1 MSLFLNAST
10 PYYLHPFAML
20 LSLFFTAPMLAIV
33 WLTALIIALTVHE
46 FSHAIVGKLR
56 GDDTAEKFGRLS
68 LNPLAHI
75 DPLGF
80 LMLITIGFGW
90 AKPVP
95 FDPQNLKHPLKD
107 GLLIALAGPAANL
120 IMAAIAAG
128 LFQGFLLTGFV
139 RLDTMLGAFLVI
151 SVLVNLLLA
160 LFNLIP
166 VHPLDGSKLVDVVT
180 YRTGYEWIS
189 RWLMINGPRIML
201 VLVMISIMTSFD
213 PFFFIQIPAYFGC
226 DQLLGASCNT
236 LLGMYFGG

>member
-1 MSLFLNAST
+1 MSLFLNASA

-33 WLTALIIALTVHE
+33 WLTALIIALTMHE

-139 RLDTMLGAFLVI
+139 RVDTMLGAFLVI

-213 PFFFIQIPAYFGC
+213 PFFFIQIPAYLGC
-226 DQLLGASCNT
+226 DLLLGASCNT